1 MPAKVTLFSAACK
14 PVYDLGS
21 GPYNLVRWNPFG
33 RFFAIAGFG
42 NLPGERG
49 EAGNAL
55 WVVGA
60 RGSNARKGAGCG
72 TGASTFSYF
81 EILQAPSFSLTERP

>member
-1 MPAKVTLFSAACK
+1 MPAKVTLFSASCK

-42 NLPGERG
+42 NLPGEG
-49 EAGNAL
+49 GNKR
-55 WVVGA
+55 A
-60 RGSNARKGAGCG
+60 RVIQWAVRVYER
-72 TGASTFSYF
+72 ST
-81 EILQAPSFSLTERP
+81 A